1 MKLQAG
7 KHAIPWLLAAGWLAL
22 LVMHEVTIL
31 RLGFVERL
39 DAAIYDLSLERSAPR
54 GPDDRI
60 SILDI
65 DEASLK
71 SVGRWPWSREKM
83 AALVDRLYGDYGIA
97 AMGFDVIFAE
107 PDVSSGIDT
116 LDRLAKREL
125 SADPQF
131 INRYLRLRP
140 QLDYD
145 GRFAAALSGKTLAL
159 GYYFIT
165 PGLPEGVTGALP
177 PPNLPATAL
186 GRTADGL
193 VEAIGYGGN
202 LKQFQDAA
210 GIAGY
215 FSVLPD
221 ADGTMR
227 KIHLL
232 TRYQGG
238 LYEAFSA
245 ATLRAAF
252 GGEPLAAGVDETH
265 LLGRSYRQP
274 WVEVAGIRVNLN
286 ADGSAWVP
294 YRAGVPFPY
303 VSAKDVLAGK
313 TDKAALE
320 NRVVLVG
327 STAPGLA
334 DLRVTPFSS
343 SFPGVEIHAHM
354 IAGMLDGDTGYTPPW
369 SQDAILAI
377 TLIFGLLLAIFLP
390 LIGPVYGLGLTIL
403 LLGGLAGGQFAAW
416 QQHWILPVAGPL
428 VTVIGLYLLSTAYGF
443 LAETRN
449 KRQITKLFGQ
459 YVPPEL
465 ADEMSRDPTHY
476 SMEGQSREMTVLFS
490 DIRGFTNFSEKLP
503 PTELAEVLN
512 SYLSAMTAI
521 VQQNRGTIDKY
532 IGDAV
537 MAFWNAPL
545 DMPNHAEA
553 AVQTALDMQAALL
566 ALNEQFAARN
576 WPHVKIGVGVN
587 SGRMSVGNMGSTFRM
602 SYTVM
607 GDAVNLGSRL
617 EGITKQYG
625 VGILATQTTVDAD
638 DRHVFMKIDDVRVK
652 GKEEPVAIY
661 EPLGLKGAIEPAE
674 LDRAS
679 RFEQAY
685 AAYQHQQWDEA
696 ETLLKALNTES
707 PRALYDIYLERIAHF
722 HAAPPPKDWDGVFVY
737 TTK

>member
-1 MKLQAG
+1 MRLQPE

-22 LVMHEVTIL
+22 LVLHETSLL

-39 DAAIYDLSLERSAPR
+39 DAVIYDFSLKRSAPR
-54 GPDDRI
+54 GLDDRI
-60 SILDI
+60 TILDI

-71 SVGRWPWSREKM
+71 EIGRWPWSRARM
-83 AALVDRLYGDYGIA
+83 AALVDRLYDDYGIA

-107 PDVSSGIDT
+107 PDISSGIAT
-116 LDRLAKREL
+116 LDRLAKKEL
-125 SADPQF
+125 AADPGF
-131 INRYLRLRP
+131 LDRYARLRP
-140 QLDYD
+140 ALDYD
-145 GRFAAALSGKTLAL
+145 GRFAGTLRGKPLAL

-165 PGLPEGVTGALP
+165 PGLPEGVTGDLP
-177 PPNLPATAL
+177 PASLPAAAL
-186 GRTADGL
+186 GESANRL

-221 ADGTMR
+221 ADGTIR
-227 KIHLL
+227 KLHLL
-232 TRYQGG
+232 TRYRGG
-238 LYEAFSA
+238 LYESFSA
-245 ATLRAAF
+245 ATLRAAM
-252 GGEPLAAGVDETH
+252 GGDPLAAGVEERSV
-265 LLGRSYRQP
+265 LGRSYRQP
-274 WVEVAGIRVNLN
+274 WVEVAGIRLNLN
-286 ADGSAWVP
+286 ADGSVWVP
-294 YRAGVPFPY
+294 YRAGAPFPY

-313 TDKAALE
+313 TDKGKLE

-343 SFPGVEIHAHM
+343 AFPGVEIHAHM
-354 IAGMLDGDTGYTPPW
+354 IAGMLDGDTAYTPPW
-369 SQDAILAI
+369 AQDAVLAL
-377 TLIFGLLLAIFLP
+377 TLVMGLLLAITLP
-390 LIGPVYGLGLTIL
+390 LIGPVHGLGLTVL
-403 LLGGLAGGQFAAW
+403 LLAGMAGGQYAAW
-416 QQHWILPVAGPL
+416 QQHWVLPAAGPL
-428 VTVIGLYLLSTAYGF
+428 VTVLGLYLLSTAYGF

-476 SMEGQSREMTVLFS
+476 SMEGQSREMSVLFS
-490 DIRGFTNFSEKLP
+490 DIRGFTDFSEKLP

-512 SYLSAMTAI
+512 SYLSTMTGI
-521 VQQNRGTIDKY
+521 VQKNKGTIDKY
-532 IGDAV
+532 IGDAI

-545 DMPNHAEA
+545 DIPNHAEA
-553 AVQTALDMQAALL
+553 AVQTALDMQAALP
-566 ALNEQFAARN
+566 ALNEQFAAHD

-587 SGRMSVGNMGSTFRM
+587 TGRMSVGNMGSSFRM

-625 VGILATQTTVDAD
+625 VGILATQATVDAD
-638 DRHVFMKIDDVRVK
+638 SRHVFMKIDDVRVK
-652 GKEEPVAIY
+652 GKLQPVAIY
-661 EPLGLKGAIEPAE
+661 EPLGLKEAADPAE
-674 LDRAS
+674 LDRAR
-679 RFEQAY
+679 RFEQAF
-685 AAYQHQQWDEA
+685 AAYQRQEWDQA

-707 PRALYDIYLERIAHF
+707 PRALYDIYLERIGHF
-722 HAAPPPKDWDGVFVY
+722 REAPPPENWDGVFVY

>member
-1 MKLQAG
+1 M
-7 KHAIPWLLAAGWLAL
+7 LLL
-22 LVMHEVTIL
+22 HEASFL

-39 DAAIYDLSLERSAPR
+39 DAALYDFSLKRSAPR
-54 GPDDRI
+54 GLDDRI
-60 SILDI
+60 TILDI

-71 SVGRWPWSREKM
+71 KVGRWPWSRDKM
-83 AALVDRLYGDYGIA
+83 ATLVDRLYNDYGIA

-107 PDVSSGIDT
+107 PDISSGIAT
-116 LDRLAKREL
+116 LDHLSKQDL
-125 SADPQF
+125 SADSQF
-131 INRYLRLRP
+131 LNRYARLRP
-140 QLDYD
+140 ALDYD
-145 GRFAAALSGKTLAL
+145 GRFAETLSGKTLAL

-177 PPNLPATAL
+177 PPNLPASAL
-186 GRTADGL
+186 GESGARL

-202 LKQFQDAA
+202 LKQFQNAA

-252 GGEPLAAGVDETH
+252 GGEPLAAGVDDRSV
-265 LLGRSYRQP
+265 LGRSYRQP

-294 YRAGVPFPY
+294 YRAGAPFPY

-313 TDKAALE
+313 TDKTMLE

-334 DLRVTPFSS
+334 DLRVTPFSEA
-343 SFPGVEIHAHM
+343 FPGVEIHAHM
-354 IAGMLDGDTGYTPPW
+354 IAGMLDGDAGFTPPW
-369 SQDAILAI
+369 AQDAILTI
-377 TLIFGLLLAIFLP
+377 TLIAGLLLAIALP
-390 LIGPVYGLGLTIL
+390 LIGPVYGLGLTVL
-403 LLGGLAGGQFAAW
+403 LLGGMAAGHYAAW
-416 QQHWILPVAGPL
+416 QQHWVLPATGPL
-428 VTVIGLYLLSTAYGF
+428 VTVVGLYLLSTAYGF

-512 SYLSAMTAI
+512 SYLSTMTAI

-553 AVQTALDMQAALL
+553 AVQTALDMQAALP

-587 SGRMSVGNMGSTFRM
+587 TGRMSVGNMGSTFRM

-638 DRHVFMKIDDVRVK
+638 KKHEFMKIDDVRVK
-652 GKEEPVAIY
+652 GKEQPVAIY
-661 EPLGLKGAIEPAE
+661 EPLGLKETLNPAE
-674 LDRAS
+674 INRAQC
-679 RFEQAY
+679 FEQAF
-685 AAYQHQQWDEA
+685 AAYQQQKWDEA
-696 ETLLKALNTES
+696 ETLLTTLNKES

-722 HAAPPPKDWDGVFVY
+722 REAPPPKDWDGVFVY